1 MRSDRIKKGL
11 ERLPHRALLHATGI
25 TSEEMD
31 KPFIA
36 IASSFTDIVPGHIH
50 MRRLERAIE
59 KGIHSAGGVSFVF
72 GVPAVCD
79 GIAMGHR
86 GMHYSLASRELI
98 ADSVETFV
106 EAHSLDGVVLLTA
119 CDKITP
125 GMLMAAARLDLP
137 CIVVTAGPML
147 TGRHRGKRLSLV
159 RDTFEAVG
167 RAQAGLIDE
176 KELMA
181 LEMEACPGGG
191 SCQGVYTANTMACV
205 TEALGLSLSGM
216 AASLAVSAKKERLAY
231 ESGQRVVELVKEGIN
246 SRRFFAP
253 EAFDNAIAI
262 DMALGGSTNAC
273 LHIPAIAY
281 SAGVQLPL
289 ERIDQISRKT
299 PHIAD
304 LRPGG
309 EYFMEDLEYAGGI
322 PAVLKRLE
330 TLLADCPTVSGK
342 TIHQIAAGAEV
353 FDEDVIRPMN
363 NPYHAEG
370 GIAVL
375 KGTLAPDGAVVKQ
388 TAVSEKSKVFAG
400 RAKVYDSEEEA
411 MQAIMGKEIS
421 PGDVVV
427 VRYEGP
433 RGGPG
438 MREMLSPT
446 AAVTGMG
453 LSDEV
458 ALVTDGRFSGGTRG
472 PCVGHISPEAAS
484 GGPIAYVRDGDEI
497 TIDIPSRRLDVKISP
512 EEMEKRK
519 QSTQIKGP
527 KVNEGWL
534 VRYAR
539 MVSSAAQGAV
549 LK

>member
-1 MRSDRIKKGL
+1 
-11 ERLPHRALLHATGI
+11 
-25 TSEEMD
+25 
-31 KPFIA
+31 
-36 IASSFTDIVPGHIH
+36 
-50 MRRLERAIE
+50 
-59 KGIHSAGGVSFVF
+59 
-72 GVPAVCD
+72 
-79 GIAMGHR
+79 
-86 GMHYSLASRELI
+86 
-98 ADSVETFV
+98 
-106 EAHSLDGVVLLTA
+106 
-119 CDKITP
+119 
-125 GMLMAAARLDLP
+125 MLMAAARLDLP

-167 RAQAGLIDE
+167 RAQAGLIEED
-176 KELMA
+176 ELMA

-205 TEALGLSLSGM
+205 TEVLGLSLSGM
-216 AASLAVSAKKERLAY
+216 AASLAVSGKKERLAY
-231 ESGQRVVELVKEGIN
+231 ESGERVVKLVKEGIN
-246 SRRFFAP
+246 SRRFFSL

-281 SAGVQLPL
+281 SAGVDLPL
-289 ERIDQISRKT
+289 EHIDQISKKT

-322 PAVLKRLE
+322 PAVLKSLKS
-330 TLLADCPTVSGK
+330 LLADCPTVSGK
-342 TIHQIAAGAEV
+342 TIYQIADEAEI
-353 FDEDVIRPMN
+353 FDEDVIRSIEN
-363 NPYHAEG
+363 AYHTEG

-388 TAVSEKSKVFAG
+388 TAVSEKARVFAG
-400 RAKVYDSEEEA
+400 RARVYESEEEA
-411 MQAIMGKEIS
+411 MQAIMGKEIA

-484 GGPIAYVRDGDEI
+484 GGPIAYVQDGDEI
-497 TIDIPSRRLDVKISP
+497 SIDIPGRRLDVKISQ

-519 QSTQIKGP
+519 KSTEIKGP
-527 KVNEGWL
+527 KINVGWL

>member
-11 ERLPHRALLHATGI
+11 QRLPHRALLHATGI
-25 TSEEMD
+25 TTEEMD

-59 KGIHSAGGVSFVF
+59 KGIYSAGGVSFIF

-106 EAHSLDGVVLLTA
+106 EAHSLDGVVLLCG

-125 GMLMAAARLDLP
+125 GMLIAAARLDLP
-137 CIVVTAGPML
+137 CIVVTSGPML
-147 TGRHRGKRLSLV
+147 TGRLRGKRLSLV

-167 RAQAGLIDE
+167 RAEAGLIE
-176 KELMA
+176 EEELLA
-181 LEMEACPGGG
+181 LEMEACPGAG

-205 TEALGLSLSGM
+205 AEGLGLSLPGM
-216 AASLAVSAKKERLAY
+216 ASSLAVSAKKHRLAY
-231 ESGQRVVELVKEGIN
+231 ESGRRVVELVKEGIN
-246 SRRFFAP
+246 SRRFFTS

-281 SAGVQLPL
+281 EAGVDLPL
-289 ERIDQISRKT
+289 EHIDKISRKT

-309 EYFMEDLEYAGGI
+309 EYFMEDLEFAGGI
-322 PAVLKRLE
+322 PAVLKRLKS
-330 TLLADCPTVSGK
+330 LLADSPTVSGK
-342 TIHQIAAGAEV
+342 TIYQIGDDAEV
-353 FDEDVIRPMN
+353 FDEDVIRPID
-363 NPYHAEG
+363 NPYHGEG

-388 TAVSEKSKVFAG
+388 TAVSEGAKVFTG
-400 RAKVYDSEEEA
+400 RARVYDGEEEA
-411 MQAIMGKEIS
+411 MKAIMAKKIT

-453 LSDEV
+453 LSERI

-484 GGPIAYVRDGDEI
+484 GGPIAYVAEGDEI
-497 TIDIPSRRLDVKISP
+497 TIDIPNRKLDVKISP
-512 EEMEKRK
+512 TELEQRK
-519 QSTQIKGP
+519 GNTEIKGP
-527 KVNEGWL
+527 KINSGWL
-534 VRYAR
+534 ARYAR
-539 MVSSAAQGAV
+539 MVTSAAQGAV